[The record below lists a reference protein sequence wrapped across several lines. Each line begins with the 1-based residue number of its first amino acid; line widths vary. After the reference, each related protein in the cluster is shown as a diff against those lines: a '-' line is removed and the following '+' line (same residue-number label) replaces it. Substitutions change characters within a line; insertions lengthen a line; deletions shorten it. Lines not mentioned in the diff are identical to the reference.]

1 MQPQIKGLQ
10 NMSLQII
17 KFFELYE
24 MKRAKFKDCMPIIH
38 ELVLMINEQME
49 FEQLKFVVEF
59 VKESKR
65 ISALV
70 NYIKDLDEKGVNL
83 EDLTDII
90 DDTSQETDAYI

>member
-1 MQPQIKGLQ
+1 
-10 NMSLQII
+10 
-17 KFFELYE
+17 
-24 MKRAKFKDCMPIIH
+24 MP
-38 ELVLMINEQME
+38 LSK
-49 FEQLKFVVEF
+49 LKFIVEF

-65 ISALV
+65 IGALV

>member
-1 MQPQIKGLQ
+1 
-10 NMSLQII
+10 
-17 KFFELYE
+17 
-24 MKRAKFKDCMPIIH
+24 MKKAKFKDCMPIINQMSS
-38 ELVLMINEQME
+38 MIREQMPLSK
-49 FEQLKFVVEF
+49 LKFIVEF

-65 ISALV
+65 IGALV